1 MNDIEESKASP
12 ENTNAGVSG
21 SSRFE
26 ALKIPVVTA
35 IGFLLG
41 ETIGKDVGAGYAG
54 FEKISGSR
62 IGEWIGFAVGVTLA
76 MAVVSLFMTKVNPN
90 SHPNSQMRRVLSL
103 MAIAFALIASSLVAV
118 VTEAKMGEL
127 GGPFGF
133 VTFWLI
139 VGSIA
144 YMFGRKFK

>member
-26 ALKIPVVTA
+26 ALKIPVAIA

-41 ETIGKDVGAGYAG
+41 ETIGKDIGAGYAG
-54 FEKISGSR
+54 FGKISGSK
-62 IGEWIGFAVGVTLA
+62 IGEWIGFAVGITLA

-90 SHPNSQMRRVLSL
+90 SQMRRVLSL
-103 MAIAFALIASSLVAV
+103 MVIAFAFIASSLVAV

>member
-41 ETIGKDVGAGYAG
+41 VTIGKDVGAGYAG
-54 FEKISGSR
+54 FGKISGSR
-62 IGEWIGFAVGVTLA
+62 IGEWIGFAVGMTLA

-90 SHPNSQMRRVLSL
+90 SQMRRVLSL
-103 MAIAFALIASSLVAV
+103 MVIAFALIASSLVAV

-144 YMFGRKFK
+144 YTFGRKFK

>member
-1 MNDIEESKASP
+1 MNDMEESKASP
-12 ENTNAGVSG
+12 ENTNSGVSA

-26 ALKIPVVTA
+26 ALKIPVAIA

-41 ETIGKDVGAGYAG
+41 ETIGKDIGAGYAG
-54 FEKISGSR
+54 FGKISGSK
-62 IGEWIGFAVGVTLA
+62 IGEWIGFAVGITLA

-90 SHPNSQMRRVLSL
+90 SQMRRVLSL
-103 MAIAFALIASSLVAV
+103 MVIAFAFIASSLVAV

>member
-1 MNDIEESKASP
+1 MNDIEESKTSP
-12 ENTNAGVSG
+12 EKTNAGISG

-26 ALKIPVVTA
+26 ALKIPVAIA

-41 ETIGKDVGAGYAG
+41 ETIGKDIGAGYAG
-54 FEKISGSR
+54 FGKISGSK
-62 IGEWIGFAVGVTLA
+62 IGEWIGFAVGITLA

-90 SHPNSQMRRVLSL
+90 SQMRRVLSL
-103 MAIAFALIASSLVAV
+103 MLIAFAFIASSLVAV

-133 VTFWLI
+133 VTFWLL

>member
-21 SSRFE
+21 FSRFE
-26 ALKIPVVTA
+26 ALKIPVAIA

-41 ETIGKDVGAGYAG
+41 ETIGKDIGAGYAG
-54 FEKISGSR
+54 FGKISGSK
-62 IGEWIGFAVGVTLA
+62 IGEWIGFAVGITLA

-90 SHPNSQMRRVLSL
+90 SQMRRVLSL
-103 MAIAFALIASSLVAV
+103 MAIAFAFIASSLVAV

>member
-1 MNDIEESKASP
+1 MNDIEESKTSP
-12 ENTNAGVSG
+12 ENTNAGISG

-26 ALKIPVVTA
+26 ALKIPVAIA

-41 ETIGKDVGAGYAG
+41 ETIGKDIGAGYAG
-54 FEKISGSR
+54 FGKISGSK
-62 IGEWIGFAVGVTLA
+62 IGEWIGFAVGITLA

-90 SHPNSQMRRVLSL
+90 SQMRRVLSL
-103 MAIAFALIASSLVAV
+103 IVIAFAFIASSLVAV

-133 VTFWLI
+133 VTFWLL

>member
-1 MNDIEESKASP
+1 MEESKASP
-12 ENTNAGVSG
+12 ENTNSGVSA

-26 ALKIPVVTA
+26 ALKIPVAIA

-41 ETIGKDVGAGYAG
+41 ETIGKDIGAGYAG
-54 FEKISGSR
+54 FGKISGSK
-62 IGEWIGFAVGVTLA
+62 IGEWIGFAVGITLA

-90 SHPNSQMRRVLSL
+90 SQMRRVLSL
-103 MAIAFALIASSLVAV
+103 MVIAFAFIASSLVAV

>member
-1 MNDIEESKASP
+1 MNDTEESKASP
-12 ENTNAGVSG
+12 ENTNPGVSG

-26 ALKIPVVTA
+26 ALKIPVAIA

-41 ETIGKDVGAGYAG
+41 ETIGKDIGAGYAG
-54 FEKISGSR
+54 FGKISGSK
-62 IGEWIGFAVGVTLA
+62 IGEWIGFAVGITLA

-90 SHPNSQMRRVLSL
+90 SQMRRVLSL
-103 MAIAFALIASSLVAV
+103 MVIAFAFIASSLVAV
-118 VTEAKMGEL
+118 LTEAKMGEL